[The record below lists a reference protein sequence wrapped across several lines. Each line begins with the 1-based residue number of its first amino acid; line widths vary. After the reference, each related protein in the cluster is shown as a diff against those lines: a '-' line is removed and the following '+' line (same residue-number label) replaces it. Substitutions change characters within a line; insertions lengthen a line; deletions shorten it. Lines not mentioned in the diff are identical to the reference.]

1 MIYVCV
7 KFLFK
12 IKYTNRWVN
21 RVAGVIWLVGFV
33 VLLYVAINTGSD
45 FSITAKVRENTIVVP
60 HDTLYLKMN
69 ELPIEYD
76 EINASD
82 DEQEGEKGFEAYKKS
97 NDYMIG
103 TNNGIKYLLGHA
115 QLNIIKSQ
123 TDKIIIVV
131 VKEAKGP
138 DKRTATDRAKNISYK
153 VAQTD
158 SLIEFD
164 NLFKVNNADKFR
176 FQDIKVI
183 LKLPVGKVV
192 YLDKSLES
200 LIYDI
205 ENMTNTYDGDMINR
219 KWMMT
224 ENGLKCL
231 DCDGLND
238 NSNKENELEGEN
250 NSKENVSITL
260 NGVDVKAKDAQ
271 IKIDS
276 NGVKINSKESK
287 LTINKNAIHVDP
299 KKEN

>member
-1 MIYVCV
+1 M
-7 KFLFK
+7 
-12 IKYTNRWVN
+12 
-21 RVAGVIWLVGFV
+21 
-33 VLLYVAINTGSD
+33 LLYVAINTGKD
-45 FSITAKVRENTIVVP
+45 FNKTAKVRENTIVVP
-60 HDTLYLKMN
+60 FDTLYLKMN
-69 ELPIEYD
+69 EMPIDFE

-131 VKEAKGP
+131 VKEANGS

-183 LKLPVGKVV
+183 LKLPIGKIV

-205 ENMTNTYDGDMINR
+205 ENMTNTYDGEMIDR

-231 DCDGLND
+231 DCYGLD
-238 NSNKENELEGEN
+238 DISNKENELESEN
-250 NSKENVSITL
+250 NNNENVSITL
-260 NGVDVKAKDAQ
+260 NGVDVKAKDTQ

-287 LTINKNAIHVDP
+287 LTINKNGIHVDS